1 MAVIVDP
8 LRLNPH
14 HGRDKGRKEQGR
26 GITPLKHC
34 ITQRDSRPFIMPRMA
49 GKSRQIGVNCRR
61 IAIFA
66 GLASLLTS
74 DRHALTY
81 QGKEKGL

>member
-1 MAVIVDP
+1 
-8 LRLNPH
+8 
-14 HGRDKGRKEQGR
+14 
-26 GITPLKHC
+26 
-34 ITQRDSRPFIMPRMA
+34 MA
-49 GKSRQIGVNCRR
+49 GKSRQIGVNCRQ

-66 GLASLLTS
+66 GLTSLLTS